1 MGDLLGEGIFITNGA
16 QWHRQ
21 RKTAAHLFKRAE
33 LEGFMTRS
41 MTFLLLGYD
50 RFLSSLLYVLKYLVV
65 VTVVLLSFFS
75 TLPRHHHTN
84 LLRSSVFVKHGKEVI
99 GILDGHASANTEV
112 DIAVRYT
119 GVSLTSLKPYIPEP
133 FLSIYSRLNRHDS
146 VWRRIR
152 SVYCSPPPHDLA
164 YYSSETLKHGSN
176 DFTACFDKCQLLIVQ
191 RAFTPLMYIPY
202 VIFCCS
208 TR

>member
-1 MGDLLGEGIFITNGA
+1 M
-16 QWHRQ
+16 
-21 RKTAAHLFKRAE
+21 
-33 LEGFMTRS
+33 
-41 MTFLLLGYD
+41 
-50 RFLSSLLYVLKYLVV
+50 
-65 VTVVLLSFFS
+65 
-75 TLPRHHHTN
+75 
-84 LLRSSVFVKHGKEVI
+84 FVKHGEEVI

-119 GVSLTSLKPYIPEP
+119 GASSPILKPYIPEP

-191 RAFTPLMYIPY
+191 RAFTPLMYNPKSFAAARVNCQYYITGHSARNSGFFLVQSVSCVEQSPRSMHLPMFVLKCLFTNKHENNQWTNTYIPHL
-202 VIFCCS
+202 F
-208 TR
+208 TRA